1 MTHSSISDPRQLKAA
16 GIPSQVKEDWLEAGL
31 LSIRG
36 EQSSDGSGS
45 YVVELRG
52 EVDLS
57 NGHLLESA
65 LRRAEESTA
74 TEILVDLSALSFMG
88 SSELSILLAAQAR
101 AELDGRRLVFR
112 RGAHQVDRLVELTQA
127 DRVLR
132 FAA

>member
-1 MTHSSISDPRQLKAA
+1 MSHPSIP
-16 GIPSQVKEDWLEAGL
+16 VKEDWLEAGL
-31 LSIRG
+31 LSIRS
-36 EQSSDGSGS
+36 EQSPDGS

-65 LRRAEESTA
+65 LRQAEQSTA
-74 TEILVDLSALSFMG
+74 AEILVDLSALSFMG

-101 AELDGRRLVFR
+101 ADLGGRRLVFR
-112 RGAHQVDRLVELTQA
+112 RGAHQVERLVELTQA